1 MEVFSVFATLS
12 LVDMLSG
19 PLDRIK
25 RAMSGVNAATAGLGT
40 RMGNLAL
47 AMAPAAL
54 AAGVMLGSFGACVG
68 VAAGFE
74 DQMAKAIVIS
84 PDPAFSA
91 GSMRG

>member
-1 MEVFSVFATLS
+1 MEVFNVFATLS

-47 AMAPAAL
+47 AMGPAAL
-54 AAGVMLGSFGACVG
+54 ARRAPGGGAGHGGKQDHDV
-68 VAAGFE
+68 
-74 DQMAKAIVIS
+74 
-84 PDPAFSA
+84 
-91 GSMRG
+91 